1 MRSILKVISFIP
13 ALVVLNV
20 LAVDKNPCAVQE
32 SSIGKSMVDSMVN
45 DFGTARGEIAEN
57 KIKMELIDNIAVSKA
72 YASYLASEDYK
83 KDTEHFV
90 KLDEYKKIYLE
101 DNPRNLIT
109 KISIEN
115 NKGLRNTFISSSIVN
130 DNECS
135 VRFNGYITVKR
146 EY

>member
-1 MRSILKVISFIP
+1 MRNILKIISFIP
-13 ALVVLNV
+13 IIAVFNV
-20 LAVDKNPCAVQE
+20 IAVDKNPCAVPE
-32 SSIGKSMVDSMVN
+32 SSISTSMVDSMVN
-45 DFGTARGEIAEN
+45 DFGIVRGSIAEN
-57 KIKMELIDNIAVSKA
+57 KIKMELIDNTAVNKA
-72 YASYLASEDYK
+72 YASYLANEDYK

-115 NKGLRNTFISSSIVN
+115 NKGLQNTFISSSIVN

>member
-1 MRSILKVISFIP
+1 MRNILKTISFIP
-13 ALVVLNV
+13 IIAVFNV
-20 LAVDKNPCAVQE
+20 MAVDKNPCAVPE
-32 SSIGKSMVDSMVN
+32 SSIVTSMMDSMVN
-45 DFGTARGEIAEN
+45 DFGIVRGSIPEN
-57 KIKMELIDNIAVSKA
+57 KIKMELIDNTAVSKA
-72 YASYLASEDYK
+72 YASYLAGEDYK

-115 NKGLRNTFISSSIVN
+115 NKGLQNTFISSSIVN